1 MPGFL
6 KLLLF
11 VKSRVSIPEALNYI
25 HVILNLYIKVSKFSM
40 FQNVHIHG
48 RSFSN
53 KAHHER
59 NQPNKTKVTLYKS
72 LVSLRVNNIIYS
84 WFY

>member
-1 MPGFL
+1 
-6 KLLLF
+6 
-11 VKSRVSIPEALNYI
+11 
-25 HVILNLYIKVSKFSM
+25 M

-59 NQPNKTKVTLYKS
+59 KQPNMTKVTLYKS
-72 LVSLRVNNIIYS
+72 LVSLRVNNQDTQSCVMRPSSGAQDTVCYLLEPTFSRFQPFITQKLQGR
-84 WFY
+84 F